1 MITVDLLR
9 KSYFLTNDSKL
20 KLIILISVDVKLKK
34 TKKTKRAWVVLGETE
49 KSLWSDERN
58 INLYQNAGK
67 SMGENVR
74 TIPVSIAQYLSE
86 LEKTSRC

>member
-34 TKKTKRAWVVLGETE
+34 KTKTKRAWAVLGETE

-67 SMGENVR
+67 RKVWGKMCGQSPSV
-74 TIPVSIAQYLSE
+74 
-86 LEKTSRC
+86 

>member
-9 KSYFLTNDSKL
+9 KSFLTNDSKL

-34 TKKTKRAWVVLGETE
+34 KKQTKRAWAVLGETE

-67 SMGENVR
+67 RKVWGKMCGQSPSV
-74 TIPVSIAQYLSE
+74 
-86 LEKTSRC
+86 

>member
-67 SMGENVR
+67 SMGGKCADNPR
-74 TIPVSIAQYLSE
+74 QYSTV
-86 LEKTSRC
+86 LE

>member
-34 TKKTKRAWVVLGETE
+34 KKQTKRAWAVLGETE

-67 SMGENVR
+67 RKVWGKMCGQS
-74 TIPVSIAQYLSE
+74 LSV
-86 LEKTSRC
+86 

>member
-1 MITVDLLR
+1 MDLLR

-67 SMGENVR
+67 RKVWGENVR

>member
-34 TKKTKRAWVVLGETE
+34 QKKLKEPGQFWGKQKKVSGQMKEILTCTKMLG
-49 KSLWSDERN
+49 KVW
-58 INLYQNAGK
+58 GK
-67 SMGENVR
+67 MCGQSPSV
-74 TIPVSIAQYLSE
+74 
-86 LEKTSRC
+86 

>member
-34 TKKTKRAWVVLGETE
+34 KKKTKRAWAVLGETE
-49 KSLWSDERN
+49 KRN

-67 SMGENVR
+67 RKVWGKMCGQSPSV
-74 TIPVSIAQYLSE
+74 
-86 LEKTSRC
+86 

>member
-1 MITVDLLR
+1 MDLLR

-34 TKKTKRAWVVLGETE
+34 IKLKEPGQFWGKQKKV
-49 KSLWSDERN
+49 WSDERN

-67 SMGENVR
+67 RKVWGKMCGQSPSV
-74 TIPVSIAQYLSE
+74 
-86 LEKTSRC
+86 

>member
-34 TKKTKRAWVVLGETE
+34 TKKKLKEPGQFWGKQKKVSGQMKEILTCTKMLGREKYGGKCADNPRQYSTVLE
-49 KSLWSDERN
+49 
-58 INLYQNAGK
+58 
-67 SMGENVR
+67 
-74 TIPVSIAQYLSE
+74 
-86 LEKTSRC
+86 

>member
-9 KSYFLTNDSKL
+9 KSFLTNDSKL

-34 TKKTKRAWVVLGETE
+34 KNKTKRAWAVLGETE

-67 SMGENVR
+67 RKVWGKMCGQSPSV
-74 TIPVSIAQYLSE
+74 
-86 LEKTSRC
+86 

>member
-9 KSYFLTNDSKL
+9 KSYFLTNDL

-34 TKKTKRAWVVLGETE
+34 KKKTKRAWAVLGETE

-67 SMGENVR
+67 RKVWGKMCGQSPSV
-74 TIPVSIAQYLSE
+74 
-86 LEKTSRC
+86 